1 MKKEIKVKVR
11 RFDPS
16 TDNESSIQEY
26 VVPVEEGMS
35 VANVLD
41 WIADNDDPSLAFYS
55 SCRTGK
61 CKACLIR
68 INGEANMVCTEMVTG
83 DLELEAI
90 DSTRIIKDLVCAS
103 KVGIQLG

>member
-16 TDNESSIQEY
+16 TDSESSIQEY
-26 VVPVEEGMS
+26 IVPVEEGMS

-68 INGEANMVCTEMVTG
+68 INGKANMVCTKMVSG

-90 DSTRIIKDLVCAS
+90 DSTRIVKDLVCAS
-103 KVGIQLG
+103 KVGIQLE